1 MFLAYIIYNLC
12 LYPEYLA
19 PLREEIAAGTG
30 TNPKEPFKEM
40 HLLDGFL
47 LETARLNPLDACKKI
62 PNGNLARDQMQQ
74 GQHILRCSKLFGPE
88 SGFFISTVALLHW
101 NPK

>member
-19 PLREEIAAGTG
+19 PLREEIAAGTE
-30 TNPKEPFKEM
+30 TNAKDPFKEM

-62 PNGNLARDQMQQ
+62 PEWNLAHVQMQQ
-74 GQHILRCSKLFGPE
+74 GQHFSRCSNLFGPDL
-88 SGFFISTVALLHW
+88 GFFISIVALLH
-101 NPK
+101 